1 MRQRLRYPTKF
12 QDVIEALRLQACES
26 VQQFADDVNT
36 AEINSA
42 ADLWNNLKP
51 RLTYK
56 KDPATVE
63 LFQTYNTLFY
73 DNWHGIPGAG
83 DCDCFV
89 ISTLAGARAAGLN
102 CNIVL
107 AGREKTHPVHI
118 WAEVD
123 GVPFDLTNPNIGTT
137 RKYPYIQRLNLLIEP
152 I

>member
-1 MRQRLRYPTKF
+1 MRRRLRYPTSF
-12 QDVIEALRLQACES
+12 EDVMECLRLQACES
-26 VQQFADDVNT
+26 VQQFADDNNT
-36 AEINSA
+36 LEINSA

-56 KDPATVE
+56 KDPQAVE

-73 DNWHGIPGAG
+73 DNWHGQPGAG

-89 ISTLAGARAAGLN
+89 ITTLAAARA
-102 CNIVL
+102 CNLPCTVVL

-118 WAEVD
+118 WTEVNN
-123 GVPFDLTNPNIGTT
+123 VPFDLTNPNLGTA
-137 RKYPYIQRLNLLIEP
+137 RNYPYIQRLQLFIQP